1 MVYKMV
7 TKIIVARLKP
17 LLDKL
22 VSLVQTTFVL
32 GRKGVDNVII
42 VQEIIHTI
50 GRKKGNVG
58 NMAIKVDLEKA
69 YDKLKWS
76 FIRETLLKANI
87 HRDLV
92 CLIMSCVS
100 TTSTSVL
107 FNEGKLEAFYPS
119 RGIRQGDLLS
129 PYIFILCM
137 EVLGQLIEEK
147 CNDKL

>member
-1 MVYKMV
+1 M
-7 TKIIVARLKP
+7 
-17 LLDKL
+17 
-22 VSLVQTTFVL
+22 
-32 GRKGVDNVII
+32 II

-92 CLIMSCVS
+92 RLIMSCVS
-100 TTSTSVL
+100 TTSTFVL

-119 RGIRQGDLLS
+119 RGIHQGDLLS